1 MNARETLE
9 VRDLTAT
16 ELDEVSGGVLGIV
29 VRLAVGIGMTII
41 QNQDH
46 NGGRGTITMGELLQ
60 RHGY

>member
-46 NGGRGTITMGELLQ
+46 NGGKGTITMGELLQ